1 MKKNIADKK
10 KNGWEH
16 YEIEKE
22 MANANIA
29 SLLMMF
35 KRENGKFSAK
45 CAEYVTNLSNLTDEG
60 KQKIEAECDLLDEA
74 RIKIALSIAESLT
87 DFN

>member
-1 MKKNIADKK
+1 M
-10 KNGWEH
+10 NGWEH

-22 MANANIA
+22 MANANIT

-45 CAEYVTNLSNLTDEG
+45 CA
-60 KQKIEAECDLLDEA
+60 DLDL
-74 RIKIALSIAESLT
+74 
-87 DFN
+87 